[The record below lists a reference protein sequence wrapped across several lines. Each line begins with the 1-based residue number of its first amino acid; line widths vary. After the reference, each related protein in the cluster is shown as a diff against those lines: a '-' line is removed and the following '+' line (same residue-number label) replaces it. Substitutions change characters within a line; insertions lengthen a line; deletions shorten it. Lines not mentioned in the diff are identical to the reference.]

1 MRLVRAELQKL
12 FTTRLWW
19 VMMLSML
26 AYAGLSLG
34 VFIAF
39 AGQAGQGGGPAL
51 PSRDS
56 LDFQRVIWGSGLSGA
71 IFPMILGIVMMTS
84 EYRYQ
89 TITTTFLTTP
99 RRERVVAAKLGAG
112 VLVGLLFGIAVMLLT
127 ALAVIPAVQLSGGS
141 FAFTDPYVLRATGAV
156 PAALA
161 LYTLFGIGLGAL
173 IRNQIGAILAAVGW
187 VFIVEALLTA
197 IPPLQPVG
205 KWTPGG
211 AANSLLATIDV
222 GFGASRLLPAWAGA
236 LVLAGYALV
245 FAAVASM
252 TTIRRDV
259 T

>member
-19 VMMLSML
+19 VMLLSML
-26 AYAGLSLG
+26 AYVGLSLG
-34 VFIAF
+34 FFIAF
-39 AGQAGQGGGPAL
+39 AGQAGQGGMGGL
-51 PSRDS
+51 PPRDTPEFAR
-56 LDFQRVIWGSGLSGA
+56 LAWGSGLSGA

-99 RRERVVAAKLGAG
+99 RRERVVAAKLGGGAVIGLAFG
-112 VLVGLLFGIAVMLLT
+112 VAVMLLT
-127 ALAVIPAVQLSGGS
+127 ALAVVPAVMLSGGT
-141 FAFTDPYVLRATGAV
+141 FDFGDPFILRATGAV

-197 IPPLQPVG
+197 VPPLHPVG

-211 AANSLLATIDV
+211 AANSLLASFDM
-222 GFGASRLLPAWAGA
+222 GLGASRLLPAWAGA
-236 LVLAGYALV
+236 LVLAGYAVV
-245 FAAVASM
+245 FAAVASA
-252 TTIRRDV
+252 TTIRRDI

>member
-19 VMMLSML
+19 VMMVSML

-51 PSRDS
+51 PGRDS
-56 LDFQRVIWGSGLSGA
+56 IEFQRVIWGSGLSGA

-99 RRERVVAAKLGAG
+99 RRERVIAAKLGAG

-127 ALAVIPAVQLSGGS
+127 ALAVIPAVNLSGGT
-141 FAFTDPYVLRATGAV
+141 FTFTDPYVLRATGAV

-245 FAAVASM
+245 FAAVASV